1 MADEYEIN
9 EEDIT
14 KVLNYLE
21 LTDPTHASRDMAIA
35 VLNYMH
41 STMNEMSFDNPEQ
54 LDQIIEDMKKK

>member
-21 LTDPTHASRDMAIA
+21 LTDRTHASRDMAIA